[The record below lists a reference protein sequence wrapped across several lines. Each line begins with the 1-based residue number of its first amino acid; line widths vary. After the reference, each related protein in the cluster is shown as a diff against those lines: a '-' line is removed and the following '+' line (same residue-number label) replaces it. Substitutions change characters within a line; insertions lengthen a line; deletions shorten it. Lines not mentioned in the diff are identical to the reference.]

1 MRPRRVLTVI
11 AMSLLSAAMLLP
23 GPAVLGQSPAAP
35 GPTSGVTHR
44 IAFDGFTFTFTKD
57 IAQSVNVST
66 LTAGEPGGP
75 TVPEPPSTM
84 FSLYGATR
92 SPRAGGGRGEIQLF
106 RVSDLQADRSLSK
119 SLRDLQSILD
129 QRPDLDPTAE
139 GSPQEIPL
147 VIDFDAAQG
156 IRVLATYVDTGE
168 MTGVTFVTAFV
179 QNTYPYTSDA
189 FTAMFEGLSTDGSTA
204 ILATFPLTTTLFPK
218 EVPTDLVARVSSNAG
233 WQRYQRQALATL
245 DEAGAAAF
253 SPSLASISVL
263 IASMAFEEP

>member
-1 MRPRRVLTVI
+1 MRPRRALTVI

-23 GPAVLGQSPAAP
+23 SPAVLGQSPAASA
-35 GPTSGVTHR
+35 PTSDVTHR
-44 IAFDGFTFTFTKD
+44 IAFDGFTFTFTDD

-75 TVPEPPSTM
+75 TVPAPPSTT
-84 FSLYGATR
+84 FSLYGATQT
-92 SPRAGGGRGEIQLF
+92 PRAGGSRGEVQLF
-106 RVSDLQADRSLSK
+106 RVSDLQADRTLSK

-129 QRPDLDPTAE
+129 ERPDLDTTAE
-139 GSPQEIPL
+139 GSPQDIPL
-147 VIDFDAAQG
+147 VIDIGAAQG

-179 QNTYPYTSDA
+179 QDTYPYTAGA
-189 FTAMFEGLSTDGSTA
+189 FTAVFEGFSTDGSTA
-204 ILATFPLTTTLFPK
+204 ILATFPLTTTLFPN
-218 EVPTDLVARVSSNAG
+218 EVPIGLVERVSTNAG

-245 DEAGAAAF
+245 NEAGAAAF